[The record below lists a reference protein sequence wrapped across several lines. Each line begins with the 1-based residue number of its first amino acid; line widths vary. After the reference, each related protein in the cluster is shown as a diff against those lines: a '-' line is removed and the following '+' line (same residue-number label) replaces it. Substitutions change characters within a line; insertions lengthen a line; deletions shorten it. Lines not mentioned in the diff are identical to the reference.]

1 MEQCDTGMGLVTIRN
16 YARLRWD
23 CVGLAITHQA
33 HLLQPDGM
41 AADGQSAPSP
51 VMDRAAAADQQGS
64 MQTRPPAAQPSQGG
78 RQAGMGGRPAV
89 A

>member
-1 MEQCDTGMGLVTIRN
+1 MEQCDTGMGIVTIRN
-16 YARLRWD
+16 YARLRRD
-23 CVGLAITHQA
+23 CVGLDAIGLA

-41 AADGQSAPSP
+41 AADGQSAPGP
-51 VMDRAAAADQQGS
+51 VMDRAAAADRQGS